1 MDQAALIDRI
11 AEVLERLP
19 GLGGAF
25 LGGSHG
31 RDEADAFSDVD
42 VYVVVADA
50 DDIPDLLPRLEQ
62 SVGEIS
68 PILFRKVLPNA
79 RTINC
84 ITTDWLR
91 FDLTVVS
98 GVELAFVGGRRREA
112 AVRPAGTRWNAVRY
126 ARECPCAYRRCNP
139 RHRQRIH
146 PGPRPV
152 HGRQGAQ

>member
-1 MDQAALIDRI
+1 MDQAALIDRV

-31 RDEADAFSDVD
+31 RDEADAYSDVD
-42 VYVVVADA
+42 VFVVVADA

-62 SVGEIS
+62 SVDEIS
-68 PILFRKVLPNA
+68 PILFRNVLPNA

-98 GVELAFVGGRRREA
+98 GIELAFVAGRRREA
-112 AVRPAGTRWNAVRY
+112 AVRPVGTR
-126 ARECPCAYRRCNP
+126 
-139 RHRQRIH
+139 
-146 PGPRPV
+146 
-152 HGRQGAQ
+152 